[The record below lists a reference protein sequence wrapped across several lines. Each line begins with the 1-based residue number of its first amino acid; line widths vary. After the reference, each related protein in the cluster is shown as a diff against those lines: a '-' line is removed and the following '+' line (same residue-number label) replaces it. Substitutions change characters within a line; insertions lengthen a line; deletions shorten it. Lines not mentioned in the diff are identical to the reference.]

1 MAEASSG
8 GVRGALRGLLVTA
21 LALARV
27 RLELLATEVQE
38 EKARLLGLLVFG
50 GAAILLL
57 VAGIVFLAAFLTVLL
72 WESHRLVVLGF
83 FAATFLGAGF
93 GMAMVAR
100 RYAVEGSRLFE
111 ASLGALAR
119 DQAAAEKA
127 KSQSS

>member
-1 MAEASSG
+1 M
-8 GVRGALRGLLVTA
+8 TA

-100 RYAVEGSRLFE
+100 RSAII
-111 ASLGALAR
+111 
-119 DQAAAEKA
+119 
-127 KSQSS
+127 